1 MLAPTKVLICEPN
14 HIMRAGLE
22 AILNSDP
29 RIEVVGTSTS
39 LKEAVASANTLKPH
53 VMVVNLSDGSV
64 QNVQLFAARIAS
76 ALEEVF
82 VLGLIPKD
90 SPDTL
95 ARAFY
100 AGIAGFVRND
110 ITPDKLISAVLAAA
124 QNKELLTGALKSG
137 KKGPSSFAGLLTR
150 REMQVLRG
158 IVDGKSNR
166 EIAQELFLSEKTVKN
181 HITNLLRKLGVQD
194 RTQAAVLALRE
205 GEFD

>member
-1 MLAPTKVLICEPN
+1 M
-14 HIMRAGLE
+14 
-22 AILNSDP
+22 
-29 RIEVVGTSTS
+29 
-39 LKEAVASANTLKPH
+39 
-53 VMVVNLSDGSV
+53 
-64 QNVQLFAARIAS
+64 
-76 ALEEVF
+76 
-82 VLGLIPKD
+82 LGLIPKD

-124 QNKELLTGALKSG
+124 QNKEPLTGALKSG